1 MYCYLASIFK
11 SYPFETQNV
20 MCNPIS
26 CKWQVKELIITTI
39 IIFFIKNWQN
49 AVENNASNH
58 K

>member
-1 MYCYLASIFK
+1 MRTDAFAAAYV
-11 SYPFETQNV
+11 PVDEN
-20 MCNPIS
+20 
-26 CKWQVKELIITTI
+26 IIIIIIII

>member
-1 MYCYLASIFK
+1 MRTDAFAAAYV
-11 SYPFETQNV
+11 PVDEN
-20 MCNPIS
+20 
-26 CKWQVKELIITTI
+26 IIIIIII